1 MPLFSKI
8 LIANRGEIACRVIKT
23 AKKMGISTVAVYSD
37 ADSNSLHVAMADEAV
52 HIGAAASSESYL
64 KIDTIIEACKHTGA
78 QAVHPGFGFLSE
90 NAAFASALESAGI
103 VFIGPG
109 KRAIE
114 VMGDKIESK
123 KLAENSG
130 VNTVPGHTEALDD
143 AERAHEIATQIGCPV
158 MLKASAGGGG
168 KGMRI
173 AWSLDE
179 VKDGFISAQ
188 NEARSAFGDD
198 RVFVE
203 KYIERPRHIEIQVLA
218 DKHGNCIALGER
230 ECSIQRRHQKVLE
243 EAPSPFIDETT
254 RTAMQDQAVALAKT
268 VDYCSAGTV
277 EFIVDNQ
284 SNFYFLEMNTRL
296 QVEHP
301 VTEFITGL
309 DLVEQM
315 IKVAAGEKLPMQQS
329 DVRLRGWS
337 LEARV
342 YAEDPDRN
350 FMPSI
355 GRLNRYQPPEEAEIT
370 LASGDKATVR
380 VDTGVFEGGEISM
393 YYDPMIAKLV
403 THADTRENAIAA
415 MSDALERYV
424 VRGVSHNIPFL
435 SALVAHPSFKNG
447 DLTTGFIDEHYPDG
461 FDSSKISKTLDN
473 HVDTVCGIPAIMLP
487 AVYAEH
493 KDQLRA
499 NAIDNQ
505 LRRSSL
511 SAAQA
516 GSADSQHKEF
526 KTYAVLLG
534 DVSCTIEVADI
545 LQSGSG
551 AASSIQISCDGKSAT
566 LSSSWLPG
574 QDLFTAELDAATA
587 NDPRAFTA
595 QISRQG
601 NSWSVSQGG
610 QVAKISVMSP
620 ETAAMLARMPV
631 KQAAD
636 LSRYLLSPMPGLLL
650 KLSVSEGENVKAGQ
664 ELAVVEAMKMENVLA
679 ATQDGVVKSVPE
691 TVGASLSVDQV
702 IIEFE

>member
-1 MPLFSKI
+1 
-8 LIANRGEIACRVIKT
+8 
-23 AKKMGISTVAVYSD
+23 
-37 ADSNSLHVAMADEAV
+37 
-52 HIGAAASSESYL
+52 
-64 KIDTIIEACKHTGA
+64 
-78 QAVHPGFGFLSE
+78 
-90 NAAFASALESAGI
+90 
-103 VFIGPG
+103 
-109 KRAIE
+109 
-114 VMGDKIESK
+114 
-123 KLAENSG
+123 
-130 VNTVPGHTEALDD
+130 
-143 AERAHEIATQIGCPV
+143 
-158 MLKASAGGGG
+158 
-168 KGMRI
+168 
-173 AWSLDE
+173 
-179 VKDGFISAQ
+179 
-188 NEARSAFGDD
+188 
-198 RVFVE
+198 
-203 KYIERPRHIEIQVLA
+203 
-218 DKHGNCIALGER
+218 
-230 ECSIQRRHQKVLE
+230 
-243 EAPSPFIDETT
+243 
-254 RTAMQDQAVALAKT
+254 
-268 VDYCSAGTV
+268 
-277 EFIVDNQ
+277 
-284 SNFYFLEMNTRL
+284 
-296 QVEHP
+296 
-301 VTEFITGL
+301 
-309 DLVEQM
+309 
-315 IKVAAGEKLPMQQS
+315 
-329 DVRLRGWS
+329 
-337 LEARV
+337 
-342 YAEDPDRN
+342 
-350 FMPSI
+350 
-355 GRLNRYQPPEEAEIT
+355 
-370 LASGDKATVR
+370 
-380 VDTGVFEGGEISM
+380 
-393 YYDPMIAKLV
+393 
-403 THADTRENAIAA
+403 
-415 MSDALERYV
+415 
-424 VRGVSHNIPFL
+424 
-435 SALVAHPSFKNG
+435 
-447 DLTTGFIDEHYPDG
+447 
-461 FDSSKISKTLDN
+461 
-473 HVDTVCGIPAIMLP
+473 MLP